1 MRPTPHQSPP
11 CCFDDVMK
19 CRVVERLS
27 PLKMAE
33 VVNPANST
41 TDLSKQIADGHKVM
55 IDQD

>member
-1 MRPTPHQSPP
+1 
-11 CCFDDVMK
+11 MK